1 MMDGLAADEAGP
13 CRNMQGG
20 VEDEVIL
27 GGSARG
33 GNNLNLHEDEANC
46 GRGAE
51 CNVDPDEE
59 HMLCL
64 MCALCVK
71 VAIPVFK
78 GDKNEDPIE
87 FKTKALDYMEATD
100 IPVRE
105 RVVEF
110 RHCLEG
116 KARMWYDEIT
126 LPHMWNEL
134 MGMFCARFC
143 IYRKSNEDWY
153 CHWVS
158 LHFDPASDA
167 DINDLIKEVR
177 SVACLLNFPDMVV
190 LATLK
195 NMFPSYRLHFLNV
208 NDLPTMFHMLC
219 AMFPQNRHQSM
230 AGAHSGATPF
240 SVHQD
245 KTSTVPVLGKPKK
258 VMKSDK
264 SVHYDECVLNEAFD
278 RLQDSI
284 DHLTVMTEHKE
295 CNGRYRPGR
304 SSSRPYKQNPPF
316 KPMIMRCQWNCY
328 SHSSPP
334 FHRNHS
340 YQPAQYQHN
349 RFPAHSRGSNRY
361 HSDHYSDGHRGFQ
374 FDKSPRGRK
383 PQVASKTRDQDC
395 DRCYNCHEF
404 GHFA

>member
-1 MMDGLAADEAGP
+1 
-13 CRNMQGG
+13 
-20 VEDEVIL
+20 
-27 GGSARG
+27 
-33 GNNLNLHEDEANC
+33 
-46 GRGAE
+46 
-51 CNVDPDEE
+51 
-59 HMLCL
+59 MLRL
-64 MCALCVK
+64 MHTLCVK

-105 RVVEF
+105 RVIEF
-110 RHCLEG
+110 HHCLEG

-126 LPHMWNEL
+126 LPRTWNEL
-134 MGMFCARFC
+134 MGMFCAQFC
-143 IYRKSNEDWY
+143 IYGKSNEDWY
-153 CHWVS
+153 RHWAS

-167 DINDLIKEVR
+167 DIDDLINEVR
-177 SVACLLNFPDMVV
+177 SVAHLLNFPDMVV

-195 NMFPSYRLHFLNV
+195 NMFPSYRLYFLNV

-219 AMFPQNRHQSM
+219 AMFPWNRHQSM
-230 AGAHSGATPF
+230 AEAHSGATPF
-240 SVHQD
+240 SIHQD
-245 KTSTVPVLGKPKK
+245 KTSIVPVLGQPKK
-258 VMKSDK
+258 VTKSDK
-264 SVHYDECVLNEAFD
+264 SVRDDKCILDEAFD

-284 DHLTVMTEHKE
+284 NHLTIMAECKE
-295 CNGRYRPGR
+295 CNGRYHPGR
-304 SSSRPYKQNPPF
+304 SSSRPYKQNPPL
-316 KPMIMRCQWNCY
+316 KPMITRRQRNRY

-334 FHRNHS
+334 FHRNRS
-340 YQPAQYQHN
+340 YQPARYQHN

-361 HSDHYSDGHRGFQ
+361 RSDHYSDGHRGFQ

-383 PQVASKTRDQDC
+383 PRVTSKTCDQDR